1 MKYDFIILGA
11 DGMQG
16 DIVIRDLLKQGYTVF
31 AADLYKTRI
40 KKILQRT
47 SPKKIRFSFIDLRN
61 IDAIAALLKKKKSDI
76 VINCADMY
84 WNLNVYKA
92 CATTRKHCVDL
103 GSWVELTE
111 RQLATHKLFKAI
123 GRTAITGCGSVPGI
137 GNVMLRYAAQK
148 FDRITG
154 INVGFAW
161 DYNQKKF
168 VVPFSMKSIL
178 EEFTYSPRFIKHGKW
193 VKIKPLAISIR
204 RKFKLIGYQQSFL
217 VYHPELYTFYRY
229 YKDKG
234 VQNIRFFAGF
244 PGHSLEKIYSLIDLG
259 FHSDKPVAIKEFGVR
274 VAPFDL
280 LNPVLKR
287 LGSPVGYTE
296 SENLWVEI
304 KGIKNKKSPASP
316 SKAGRAKTILMECLV
331 PPAKGWEEAG
341 CNIDTGFPAVII
353 AKMIKDG
360 IIQERGSFA
369 PETVVPEKEFF
380 EELAKKKLRVYE
392 NGRAIN

>member
-1 MKYDFIILGA
+1 MKYDFIVLGA

-16 DIVIRDLLKQGYTVF
+16 SIVIRDLLEQGHTVF
-31 AADLYKTRI
+31 AADLYKTRM
-40 KKILQRT
+40 KKTLQRA
-47 SPKKIRFSFIDLRN
+47 SSQQLRFSFIDLRN
-61 IDAIAALLKKKKSDI
+61 IDAIVALLKKTKSDI

-161 DYNQKKF
+161 DSNQKKF

-229 YKDKG
+229 FKNKG

-244 PGHSLEKIYSLIDLG
+244 PEHSLEKIYSLIDLG
-259 FHSDKPVAIKEFGVR
+259 FHNDKPVAIKEFGVKI
-274 VAPFDL
+274 PPLDL
-280 LNPVLKR
+280 LNPVLKE
-287 LGSPVGYTE
+287 LNSPPGYTE

-304 KGIKNKKSPASP
+304 RGMKNKKL
-316 SKAGRAKTILMECLV
+316 KTILMECLI
-331 PPAKGWEEAG
+331 PPLKGWEEAG

-360 IIQERGSFA
+360 IITERGSFA
-369 PETVVPEKEFF
+369 PEAVVPEKDFF